1 MIGIIVGPQGSG
13 KGTQAEFIQ
22 KEFGLY
28 HFSTGD
34 LLRAERAKGTELG
47 NKIKEI
53 IDAGNLVPDEIT
65 NEMLFNE
72 LKDHKSALLDGYPR
86 SLSQAEYII
95 KHYSM
100 GFIVVLEISEDE
112 TIKRLSKRR
121 ICTATKKIFIADK
134 INDADIEECKA
145 AGGEII
151 QRDDDKPEAI
161 KQRLSIYRQQTEP
174 VINFYEQ
181 KGVPVLRIDGEQ
193 SIEDVWK
200 EIKRKLEPVLRRN

>member
-1 MIGIIVGPQGSG
+1 MMGMIVGPQGSG

-22 KEFGLY
+22 KEFSLD

-47 NKIKEI
+47 NKIKAL

-72 LKDHKSALLDGYPR
+72 LKNHKNVLLDGYPR
-86 SLSQAEYII
+86 SLSQAEYIT
-95 KHYSM
+95 KHYPM
-100 GFIVVLEISEDE
+100 DFLVVLEISEDE

-134 INDADIEECKA
+134 ITDADISECKV

-161 KQRLSIYRQQTEP
+161 KHRLSIYRQQTEP

-181 KGVPVLRIDGEQ
+181 RGVHILRIDGEK

-200 EIKRKLEPVLRRN
+200 EIKEKLSIVLSSN